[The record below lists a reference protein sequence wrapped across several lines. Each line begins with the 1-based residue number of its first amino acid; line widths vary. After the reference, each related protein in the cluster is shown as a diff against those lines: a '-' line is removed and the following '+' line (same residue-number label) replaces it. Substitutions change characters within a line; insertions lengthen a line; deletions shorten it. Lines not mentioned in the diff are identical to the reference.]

1 MKTETTH
8 CTLQTTNT
16 QNLYMAFELGWKHW
30 KLGFTIGFGQRP
42 RVRTIAARDLKAL
55 EREILLARSRF
66 SLTEEQPVLSCYE
79 AGRDGF
85 WLHRYL
91 ETQNISNLVVDS
103 SSIEVNRRY
112 RRAKTDSL
120 DVGKL
125 LSMLMRYH
133 QGEHKV
139 WRVVNVPGVEE
150 EDNRQ
155 LHRELSALKKERTRY
170 INRIKGLLASQ
181 GVGMSVTKDFLE
193 KLDKIRLWDGTPVP
207 AMLRD
212 RLEREYQ
219 LMQYVAQR
227 IRELEAQRREILR
240 TSDQACIEQ
249 VRHLMR
255 LRGIG
260 INSAWL
266 FVMEFFAWRNFRNR
280 KEIGALSGLTPTPYQ
295 SGDSRREQGISK
307 AGNRYIRSIVIE
319 IAWGW
324 LYHQPD
330 SQLSRWYHE
339 RFGHL
344 SSRQRRIGIVA
355 LARKLLIALWRYLET
370 GTLPEGAVLTPQ

>member
-1 MKTETTH
+1 MKTKTTH
-8 CTLQTTNT
+8 STLQTINT
-16 QNLYMAFELGWKHW
+16 QTLYLAFELSEKQW
-30 KLGFTIGFGQRP
+30 KLGFSIGFAQRP
-42 RVRTIAARDLKAL
+42 RVRSIVARNLKAL
-55 EREILLARSRF
+55 EREISLARSRF
-66 SLTEEQPVLSCYE
+66 GLPERCPVLTCYE

-91 ETQNISNLVVDS
+91 EAQNIRNLVVDS

-139 WRVVNVPGVEE
+139 WRVVNVPGVDV

-155 LHRELSALKKERTRY
+155 LHRELKALKKERTRY
-170 INRIKGLLASQ
+170 VNRIKGLLVSQ
-181 GVGMSVTKDFLE
+181 GVSIPVRRNFLE
-193 KLDKIRLWDGTPVP
+193 ILDKIRLWDGSPVP

-212 RLEREYQ
+212 RLAREYGH
-219 LMQYVAQR
+219 MQYMEQQ
-227 IRELEAQRREILR
+227 IRALEAQRQEILHA
-240 TSDQACIEQ
+240 SEQPCIEQ

-266 FVMEFFAWRNFRNR
+266 FVMEFFAWRNFRNP
-280 KEIGALSGLTPTPYQ
+280 KEVGALSGLTPTPFQ

-307 AGNRYIRSIVIE
+307 AGNRYIRSVVVE

-324 LYHQPD
+324 LRYQPN
-330 SQLSRWYHE
+330 SQLTLWYQK

-370 GTLPEGAVLTPQ
+370 GTLPEGAVLKPL